1 MPFLQQLHKISLEEV
16 EVINYM
22 PGKLTDAKINIY
34 LPSKRLRLYSRDQV
48 VKEYPVAIGKAN
60 DSVPG

>member
-1 MPFLQQLHKISLEEV
+1 
-16 EVINYM
+16 M